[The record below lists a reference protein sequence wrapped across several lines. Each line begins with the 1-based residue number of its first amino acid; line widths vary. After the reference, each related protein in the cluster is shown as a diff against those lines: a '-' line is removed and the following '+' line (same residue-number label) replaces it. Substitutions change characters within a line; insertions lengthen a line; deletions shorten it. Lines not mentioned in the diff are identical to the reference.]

1 LKIIVDMAVLR
12 RRVFLKAYCLKFAVR
27 LLNDTNIFQ
36 RTQQGMVTVPE
47 EDEDIDDDF
56 SSG

>member
-1 LKIIVDMAVLR
+1 MAVLR